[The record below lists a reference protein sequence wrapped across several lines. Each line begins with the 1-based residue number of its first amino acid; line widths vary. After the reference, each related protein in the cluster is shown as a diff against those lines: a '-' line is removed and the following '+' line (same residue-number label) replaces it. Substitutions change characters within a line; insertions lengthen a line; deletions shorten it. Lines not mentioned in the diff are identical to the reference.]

1 MYSDE
6 IKDGLISISDIKK
19 FEKFCMSGLRQNG
32 HFLVFS
38 EFFKKVFLGNVKV
51 NLFRP
56 NLVSNFNLVF
66 R

>member
-6 IKDGLISISDIKK
+6 NKDGLISISDIKK
-19 FEKFCMSGLRQNG
+19 FEKFCMFGLRKNG
-32 HFLVFS
+32 DFLVFS